1 MGQPVSGRARS
12 SSRGRNLSTRNV
24 SDVGEQSAAEA
35 FCVGVGGGELADA
48 ARGRCDAVFV
58 GTGRERRKLQ
68 RGMTPTDSIPVS
80 RSSDDPP
87 PKGIVATMAV
97 AAAPRQT
104 PSKTFRSA
112 AGADTSKGNSPSRS
126 EPKHKSRG
134 ALDEE
139 ENRTP
144 SSPKEGRQDMTAR
157 SKRDTGS
164 TLRALVQLDLT
175 DLTAVMAWNE
185 SIVLEAARRIRN
197 DAERDLKLGVIDAY
211 GQLVSTDVPSDMR
224 GLSKT
229 DV

>member
-1 MGQPVSGRARS
+1 
-12 SSRGRNLSTRNV
+12 
-24 SDVGEQSAAEA
+24 
-35 FCVGVGGGELADA
+35 
-48 ARGRCDAVFV
+48 
-58 GTGRERRKLQ
+58 
-68 RGMTPTDSIPVS
+68 
-80 RSSDDPP
+80 
-87 PKGIVATMAV
+87 
-97 AAAPRQT
+97 
-104 PSKTFRSA
+104 
-112 AGADTSKGNSPSRS
+112 
-126 EPKHKSRG
+126 
-134 ALDEE
+134 
-139 ENRTP
+139 
-144 SSPKEGRQDMTAR
+144 MTAR